1 MATLDQ
7 LSDDQRAIIE
17 LLLERRSSY
26 AELSEML
33 DMPASRVRDHARS
46 ALVALAPRTAEGV
59 DPQWRGQ
66 VADYLLGQ
74 QTGPESKATRA
85 HLKSSEQARS
95 WALSA
100 LDSLDHLYA
109 NGAEPF
115 IPAGGRAPKA
125 EPRPKP
131 AAKRAAEGKPAKA
144 RAKEAA
150 RPPKREETPAREGAS
165 KAPAKPAGAKPAT
178 ERRRRPEKTSAAVA
192 RRRGLAIAGALL
204 VLVAVV
210 VLLILLIGGGEGDPS
225 AEEAVPTETTPTT
238 AELPPLPA
246 ALALQ
251 PVDEA
256 NAQGQAIIAEQQGQT
271 ILIVRAVLP
280 PSARDEVYEVW
291 LYNDQEDAVPVG
303 AQVTDKRGAF
313 QGAGALPADF
323 ARYRYI
329 DVSLERADGDTTH
342 SGTSVLRGEL
352 ATAQPT
358 SPGAAPQGA
367 PAPGG
372 AGSGG
377 GGGQGGG
384 SGGGGGQGGG

>member
-115 IPAGGRAPKA
+115 IPAGGRV
-125 EPRPKP
+125 PRPKP
-131 AAKRAAEGKPAKA
+131 PPKRPAEAKEPAKA
-144 RAKEAA
+144 REREAA
-150 RPPKREETPAREGAS
+150 RPPKREETAAKEGAS

-178 ERRRRPEKTSAAVA
+178 ERRRRPEEASAAVA

-204 VLVAVV
+204 ALVAVV
-210 VLLILLIGGGEGDPS
+210 VLLILLIGGGDGDPS
-225 AEEAVPTETTPTT
+225 AAEEAVPTATTPTT

-358 SPGAAPQGA
+358 SPGTAPQGA

-377 GGGQGGG
+377 GKGGGGG
-384 SGGGGGQGGG
+384 SQGGGGQGGG